1 MITAA
6 SHQLIKMLN
15 SCSLIIY
22 HQQALRR
29 FLAFVAPSVN
39 WAENTTSETSEDA
52 ESFFCILIDAT
63 WLFPI
68 IEQASKWTGSRWT
81 SGTYL
86 LLRNSDPA
94 SKHFSS
100 SLSRTICSYISIWGG
115 WIQHPSGRAAGGT
128 LSLTLALSLI
138 PTKNI
143 TLTLTNSATCE
154 LNMDVFGTCKRR
166 LPAAVHGGHG
176 GRVRTSSGLRS
187 QGVCPSHPILAYL
200 CRQDLFA
207 SSLPSDQ

>member
-1 MITAA
+1 MITSA
-6 SHQLIKMLN
+6 SQQLIKRLN

-29 FLAFVAPSVN
+29 FLAFVAPSAN
-39 WAENTTSETSEDA
+39 WADTTSDTSEDA
-52 ESFFCILIDAT
+52 NFCILIDAT

-94 SKHFSS
+94 SKRFSS
-100 SLSRTICSYISIWGG
+100 SLSRRICSYISIWGG

-128 LSLTLALSLI
+128 LSLTLPLSLI
-138 PTKNI
+138 LTENR
-143 TLTLTNSATCE
+143 TLTLTNSAACE

-166 LPAAVHGGHG
+166 LPAAVHSGHG
-176 GRVRTSSGLRS
+176 GRVWMWS
-187 QGVCPSHPILAYL
+187 QVALVVPPLL
-200 CRQDLFA
+200 V
-207 SSLPSDQ
+207 